1 MSLPLNSFTPLAR
14 IRRSRVFPAPARV
27 LVRKGQ
33 QVEPD
38 DAIAEATLA
47 PRHLSLDLAA
57 GLSQPASEIER
68 YLQFGVGAVISQGD
82 VLAGPVGY
90 SKRVVRAPLP
100 GKIVRI
106 QQGEL
111 VLQVTT
117 QPGVLRAG
125 LPGEIVELVE
135 ERGAVVELLAALVQG
150 VWGNNRSAYARFVFL
165 AENPEDQLTLN
176 PGDKRLAGA
185 ILVGG
190 ACLQAEVLRTA
201 QAAGAAGLL
210 VSSLG
215 SDLYEPAEAAPFP
228 IVIFEGF
235 GSFPVPAPI
244 FELLASIGSQPEEG
258 HFMALDA
265 RPWDRTGNTRPEA
278 ILPRSRNV
286 ESGVIPIHQPDLGLI
301 HPDQMVRLLGHPY
314 LGRRGRLV
322 DLPGPSR
329 FASGIQGFGATVRLN
344 DGTEILLPLTNL
356 EFIG

>member
-14 IRRSRVFPAPARV
+14 IRRSRILPAPARV

-38 DAIAEATLA
+38 DIIAEAILA
-47 PRHLSLDLAA
+47 PRHLALDLAA
-57 GLSQPASEIER
+57 GLSRPAGEIER
-68 YLQFGVGAVISQGD
+68 YLQFGVGAIVSQGD

-106 QQGEL
+106 QHGEL
-111 VLQVTT
+111 VLQVAT
-117 QPGVLRAG
+117 QPDVLRAG

-135 ERGAVVELLAALVQG
+135 ARGAIIELLAALVQG
-150 VWGNNRSAYARFVFL
+150 VWGNGRSAYARFICL
-165 AENPEDQLTLN
+165 AENPEDQLSLN
-176 PGDKRLAGA
+176 AGDKRLAGA

-190 ACLQAEVLRTA
+190 ACLLPEVLQTA

-210 VSSLG
+210 VSSLAG
-215 SDLYEPAEAAPFP
+215 ELYQAAQAVPFP
-228 IVIFEGF
+228 IMILAGF
-235 GSFPVPAPI
+235 GNYPIPVPI
-244 FELLASIGSQPEEG
+244 FELLASVESQPENG

-265 RPWDRTGNTRPEA
+265 RPWDRTRNTRPEA
-278 ILPRSRNV
+278 ILPRNASLDKG
-286 ESGVIPIHQPDLGLI
+286 EIPIYQPDLGLI
-301 HPDQMVRLLGHPY
+301 HPGQQVRLLGHPY
-314 LGRRGRLV
+314 LGRRGWLV
-322 DLPGPSR
+322 DLPGPSQ
-329 FASGIQGFGATVRLN
+329 FANGIQWSGAKVRLE